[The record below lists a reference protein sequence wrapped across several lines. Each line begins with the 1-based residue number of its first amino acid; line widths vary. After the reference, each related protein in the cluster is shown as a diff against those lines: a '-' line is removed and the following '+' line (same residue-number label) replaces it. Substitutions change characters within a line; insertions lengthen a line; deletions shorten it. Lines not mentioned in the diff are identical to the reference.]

1 MKFQMAQI
9 NWVDFLTVLVLIVGV
24 VRGRRRGFSQEFLDL
39 MQWVLIIVACGFLYL
54 RGGQWLAS
62 HKIFSLLTCY
72 VASYLVIA
80 VVIKL
85 VFSFIKRRVGGKLVE
100 KNFFGGGEYYLGMV
114 SGAVRFACVFLFVLS
129 LLHAPYYSP
138 EQLATAAKFQQRNFG
153 DISFPTLASM
163 QQEVYKNS
171 FTGQAVDRY
180 LGAVLI
186 TPTAGTP
193 SDIRSDGSM
202 GKRKERE
209 IDAVMGRK

>member
-1 MKFQMAQI
+1 MKFQFSQLS
-9 NWVDFLTVLVLIVGV
+9 WFDFLTVLVLIVGV

-39 MQWVLIIVACGFLYL
+39 TQWLLIIIAGGLLYL

-80 VVIKL
+80 VVIKM

-100 KNFFGGGEYYLGMV
+100 KNFFGAGEYYLGMV
-114 SGAVRFACVFLFVLS
+114 SGAVRFACVFLFFLS

-138 EQLATAAKFQQRNFG
+138 EELATTAKFQQRNFG
-153 DISFPTLASM
+153 DISFPTIGSM
-163 QQEVYKNS
+163 QQEVYKKS
-171 FTGQAVDRY
+171 LTGQALDRY
-180 LGAVLI
+180 LQIVLI

-193 SDIRSDGSM
+193 SDLRSDGSM
-202 GKRKERE
+202 GRRKEQE
-209 IDAVMGRK
+209 IDAIMGRK